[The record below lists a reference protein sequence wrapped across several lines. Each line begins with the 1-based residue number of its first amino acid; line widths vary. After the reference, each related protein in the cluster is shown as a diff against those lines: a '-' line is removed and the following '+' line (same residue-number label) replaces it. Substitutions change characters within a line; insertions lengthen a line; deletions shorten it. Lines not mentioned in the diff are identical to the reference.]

1 MSINGFEILT
11 AELSHYEQ
19 EVLLPKIV
27 AGLATKKGKELAI
40 TNKKICKGMKE
51 RGMTITEVRVRK
63 LVNYIRTHDLLPGLI
78 ATSAGYYVTEDPVE
92 LAKYIDSLRQR
103 KNEIGRVEESMK
115 SYLRILINKAS

>member
-78 ATSAGYYVTEDPVE
+78 AHLQVIM
-92 LAKYIDSLRQR
+92 LQKILLNWQ
-103 KNEIGRVEESMK
+103 N
-115 SYLRILINKAS
+115 ILIH